1 MPYLIILLMLLLSN
15 SLFAQSQKV
24 STSYKTIYLIE
35 DEGLLDKCDVEER
48 NIITLT
54 HSMEEW
60 QFFFEKN
67 KLIAFECIQK
77 DFLFEELF
85 EVKPNVFEDKSGL
98 YKLYTQI
105 KKPNE
110 ISITIESQN
119 NLTDLHF
126 CENNNEEATFYFKK
140 MVVNKSKL

>member
-1 MPYLIILLMLLLSN
+1 M
-15 SLFAQSQKV
+15 AQTQQV
-24 STSYKTIYLIE
+24 STSYKTIYLVE
-35 DEGLLDKCDVEER
+35 DEGLLDKVDAKER
-48 NIITLT
+48 DIITLT
-54 HSMEEW
+54 HPHSMEEW

-77 DFLFEELF
+77 NFLFEELF
-85 EVKPNVFEDKSGL
+85 EVRPNIYEDKSGL

-119 NLTDLHF
+119 NLTDLCF
-126 CENNNEEATFYFKK
+126 PENNNEQATFYFKK